1 MPQSKK
7 PQLRLNLGDMDLR
20 ARITISTAPPDSPM
34 MEDSRAAA
42 VKQYKGYLHDSI
54 SCAFRPVLERADPRS
69 LNIASGN
76 QPRPSQRMRRLL
88 NTLPR
93 LDTGWPPLTIGCQPR
108 HEDEMPDYF
117 SINGGWE
124 RYVQLPCCFATGA
137 EKCLEST
144 AVKGNFD
151 WHSFMRED
159 AERILYAMA
168 RYDAIS
174 AHQSVV
180 LANEEPAAREA
191 REARRVQFYNSLK
204 RECYGLDQ
212 LLECMKANEPPSVR
226 LVPMYDEWR
235 YRMAVWAI
243 EAARDERR
251 WREEW
256 ALEFPDT
263 RFFVLHLA

>member
-7 PQLRLNLGDMDLR
+7 PQLRLNLGDLDLR

-34 MEDSRAAA
+34 MGDSRAAA
-42 VKQYKGYLHDSI
+42 VKRYKGYLHDSI
-54 SCAFRPVLERADPRS
+54 QCGLRPVLARADPRS
-69 LNIASGN
+69 LNIANGN
-76 QPRPSQRMRRLL
+76 QSQPSLRMRRLL

-93 LDTGWPPLTIGCQPR
+93 LNTGWPPLTIGCRPR
-108 HEDEMPDYF
+108 HEDEVPDYF
-117 SINGGWE
+117 SLDGGWE
-124 RYVQLPCCFATGA
+124 RYVQPPCDA
-137 EKCLEST
+137 
-144 AVKGNFD
+144 AVKGRFD

-168 RYDAIS
+168 RYEAIT

-180 LANEEPAAREA
+180 LANEEPAARAA
-191 REARRVQFYNSLK
+191 REARRVQFHNSLM

-212 LLECMKANEPPSVR
+212 LLILMKANEPPSVR

-235 YRMAVWAI
+235 YRMAEWAI
-243 EAARDERR
+243 AAARDERR